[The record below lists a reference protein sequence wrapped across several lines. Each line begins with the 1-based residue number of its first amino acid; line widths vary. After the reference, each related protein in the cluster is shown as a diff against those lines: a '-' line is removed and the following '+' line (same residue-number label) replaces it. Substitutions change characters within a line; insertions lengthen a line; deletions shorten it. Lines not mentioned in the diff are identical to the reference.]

1 MSRPPYASG
10 WNILPPVTIPPQRR
24 LEHVRACSD
33 FAAGLLDRYPHW
45 ADGVER
51 PDPTDSG
58 LLAEEIG
65 ALGLDPGLRRF
76 RNREMLRIVWR
87 DLCGLAS
94 LGETFHSLTV
104 LAETCL
110 QAALDEHR
118 RRLEEKHGVPRG
130 ADGEPQRPFVI
141 GLGKFGGGELN
152 LSSDIDVM
160 FCFAQ
165 GGSCDGRRALS
176 NDQFFTR
183 HARAVIASLADI
195 TEDGFCFRVDTRL
208 RPFGDA
214 GPLTSNLA
222 AMEQYYQR
230 EGRDWE
236 RYALIKAR
244 PVAGDRHGGER
255 LIEQI
260 RPFVYRRY
268 IDYSSVEALQEMHA
282 NVREDARRKDRL
294 DDIKR
299 GPGGIRE
306 IEFLVQC
313 FQILRGGREVG
324 LQTPSLDRALAEIE
338 SLGLL
343 QAQAVREIR
352 DDYTFLRL
360 LENRIQALRDQQTHR
375 LPQGADRERIA
386 RAMYETGPAALEASL
401 ARTRQRVGERFQGI
415 FPSRQ
420 PVAPADRWTDL
431 WRNFR
436 AGRQDS
442 DEHPAAADRDP
453 LTLFVRRLER
463 VALSQRAHQ
472 RLDRFMPE
480 LLDRLDRQ
488 ALDDDSLNRVF
499 DLVLAICRRSA
510 YLVLLVQHPKALDRM
525 LELFD
530 RSEWV
535 ADKVTRFPALLDE
548 LIDPALGRHIPGP
561 EDLAR
566 GVGRILEATQSAEAM
581 LDSLNY
587 LKLATSLRIAVG
599 QLQGNVEGDGARAS
613 LSHLAG
619 AVLAG
624 VLEIAAREIRARHG
638 GFPAGAG
645 GPPDAGHD
653 GGHHRGLAIIGYGS
667 LGACELGYDSDLDI
681 VFLFETGTE
690 SAGAPLGGQ
699 PDERS
704 DGLSDGDRPLPPERY
719 YARLAQRVL
728 SFLTVMTPSGRL
740 YEVDT
745 RLRPNGRAGSLV
757 SSVGAFREYQ
767 MKEAWTWELQALTR
781 ARFIAGS
788 LSVAAHFE
796 RIRQEVLCRPRDEHA
811 LAAELL
817 EMRRRMSRE
826 HDAVAHP
833 DAAAAPKHQPGGL
846 VDVEF
851 VAQLGVLC
859 SAHRHP
865 RIIQATGTLAQLQ
878 ELEAIGWLDR
888 AEAAV
893 LTEALYR
900 LRCARMLQVLLPKA
914 REEPLD
920 TSAAAA
926 IAAARLAA
934 ESSCAAIE

>member
-1 MSRPPYASG
+1 MPRSAPQA
-10 WNILPPVTIPPQRR
+10 WNILPPVTIAAGQR
-24 LEHVRACSD
+24 LDHVRACSD
-33 FAAGLLDRYPHW
+33 FAAGLLDRYPQW
-45 ADGVER
+45 AAGVER
-51 PDPTDSG
+51 PDPPDSG
-58 LLAEEIG
+58 LLAVEIG
-65 ALGLDPGLRRF
+65 ARGLEPGLRRF

-87 DLCGLAS
+87 DLCGLAP

-208 RPFGDA
+208 RPFGDS
-214 GPLTSNLA
+214 GPLTSSLA

-244 PVAGDRHGGER
+244 PVAGDRRAGER

-313 FQILRGGREVG
+313 FQILRGGREAG
-324 LQTPSLDRALAEIE
+324 LQTPSLDGALAEIE

-343 QAQAVREIR
+343 EAQAVSEIR
-352 DDYTFLRL
+352 DDYTYLRL
-360 LENRIQALRDQQTHR
+360 LENRIQALHDQQTHR

-386 RAMYETGPAALEASL
+386 RAMHEPGLEALEASL

-420 PVAPADRWTDL
+420 PVAPAGRWTDL
-431 WRNFR
+431 WRSLR
-436 AGRQDS
+436 AGRQDI
-442 DEHPAAADRDP
+442 DERPAVADNDP
-453 LTLFVRRLER
+453 LTLFVQRLDR

-499 DLVLAICRRSA
+499 DLVLTICRRSA

-548 LIDPALGRHIPGP
+548 LIDPALGRHIPGR

-566 GVGRILEATQSAEAM
+566 SVGRILEAAQSAEAM

-599 QLQGNVEGDGARAS
+599 QLQGNLEGDGARAS

-619 AVLAG
+619 ALLAG

-638 GFPAGAG
+638 GFPAGSVG
-645 GPPDAGHD
+645 FPDPGHD
-653 GGHHRGLAIIGYGS
+653 GGHHGGHHGGLAIIGYGS

-681 VFLFETGTE
+681 VFLFEADTG
-690 SAGAPLGGQ
+690 SPGAQ
-699 PDERS
+699 PSGLS

-719 YARLAQRVL
+719 YARVAQRVL

-757 SSVGAFREYQ
+757 SSVGAYREYQ
-767 MKEAWTWELQALTR
+767 MQEAWTWELQALTR

-788 LSVAAHFE
+788 QSVAAHFN
-796 RIRQEVLCRPRDEHA
+796 RIRQEVLCRPRDERA

-826 HDAVAHP
+826 HDAGAHP

-846 VDVEF
+846 IDVEF

-859 SAHRHP
+859 SAHRYP
-865 RIIQATGTLAQLQ
+865 LIIQVTGTLAQLRG
-878 ELEAIGWLDR
+878 LEAIGWLDR
-888 AEAAV
+888 SEAVVLAET
-893 LTEALYR
+893 LCR
-900 LRCARMLQVLLPKA
+900 LRCARMLQVLLPKVRA
-914 REEPLD
+914 QPHD

-934 ESSCAAIE
+934 DRTSAATE

>member
-1 MSRPPYASG
+1 
-10 WNILPPVTIPPQRR
+10 VTIAAGQRR
-24 LEHVRACSD
+24 DHVRACSD
-33 FAAGLLDRYPHW
+33 FAAGLLDRYPQW

-51 PDPTDSG
+51 SEPPAPE
-58 LLAEEIG
+58 LLTAEIG
-65 ALGLDPGLRRF
+65 AHGLEPGLRRF

-87 DLCGLAS
+87 DLCGLAA

-208 RPFGDA
+208 RPFGDS
-214 GPLTSNLA
+214 GPLASNLA
-222 AMEQYYQR
+222 ALEQYYQR

-236 RYALIKAR
+236 RYALVKAR
-244 PVAGDRHGGER
+244 PVAGDRPAGER

-268 IDYSSVEALQEMHA
+268 IDYSSVEALHEMHA

-313 FQILRGGREVG
+313 FQLLRGGREVG

-343 QAQAVREIR
+343 DARAVSEIR

-375 LPQGADRERIA
+375 LPPGADRERIA
-386 RAMYETGPAALEASL
+386 RAMYEPGVEALEARL
-401 ARTRQRVGERFQGI
+401 AHIRQRVGERFQGI

-420 PVAPADRWTDL
+420 PAAPAGRWTDL
-431 WRNFR
+431 WRSLR
-436 AGRQDS
+436 AGRQEI
-442 DEHPAAADRDP
+442 DEHPAADANDP

-472 RLDRFMPE
+472 RLDRLMPE

-488 ALDDDSLNRVF
+488 ALDQDSLNRVF

-510 YLVLLVQHPKALDRM
+510 YLVLLVQHPKALDRL
-525 LELFD
+525 LELFE
-530 RSEWV
+530 RSEWI
-535 ADKVTRFPALLDE
+535 ADTVTRFPALLDE
-548 LIDPALGRHIPGP
+548 LIDPALGRHIPEP
-561 EDLAR
+561 DELAR
-566 GVGRILEATQSAEAM
+566 GVSRILAAAQGADAM
-581 LDSLNY
+581 LESLNY

-599 QLQGNVEGDGARAS
+599 QLQGSVEGDGARAS

-624 VLEIAAREIRARHG
+624 VLEIAARETTARHG
-638 GFPAGAG
+638 GFALAAG
-645 GPPDAGHD
+645 GSHHD
-653 GGHHRGLAIIGYGS
+653 GLAIIGYGS
-667 LGACELGYDSDLDI
+667 LGSGELGYDSDLDI
-681 VFLFETGTE
+681 VFLFEAE
-690 SAGAPLGGQ
+690 
-699 PDERS
+699 
-704 DGLSDGDRPLPPERY
+704 GLSDGARPLSPERY

-745 RLRPNGRAGSLV
+745 RLRPNGRAGALV

-788 LSVAAHFE
+788 RSVAGHFE
-796 RIRQEVLCRPRDEHA
+796 RIRQEVLCRPRDAGA

-817 EMRRRMSRE
+817 EMRHRMSRE
-826 HDAVAHP
+826 HDAGTHA
-833 DAAAAPKHQPGGL
+833 DAAAPKHRPGGL
-846 VDVEF
+846 VDIEF
-851 VAQLGVLC
+851 VAQLGVLS
-859 SAHRHP
+859 SAQRYP
-865 RIIQATGTLAQLQ
+865 RVIQATGTLDQLR
-878 ELEAIGWLDR
+878 ELEAIGWLDA
-888 AEAAV
+888 AESAV
-893 LTEALYR
+893 LAETLYR
-900 LRCARMLQVLLPKA
+900 LRCARMLQVLLPGVA
-914 REEPLD
+914 EPPHD
-920 TSAAAA
+920 TAAAA
-926 IAAARLAA
+926 EIVAARLAA
-934 ESSCAAIE
+934 GSGKAAAE